1 MWLAKALL
9 PLAFVGLVL
18 APLQAAAAADRKQ
31 VFGNYVVHY
40 NALLTDMLQP
50 EVAQAN
56 NITRSRNRGMINIA
70 VLRNGDNPMGTA
82 VPARVS
88 GQAVNL
94 SGQLRTLRMREVR
107 EGDAV
112 YYIAVFPV
120 AGEETLDFSLEIT
133 PEGANAQPFNVRFRQ
148 TLVGY

>member
-1 MWLAKALL
+1 MWLAKTLL
-9 PLAFVGLVL
+9 PLALVGLAI
-18 APLQAAAAADRKQ
+18 APFQAAASDKRQ
-31 VFGNYVVHY
+31 VFGDYVVHY

-50 EVAQAN
+50 EVARAN
-56 NITRSRNRGMINIA
+56 NITRSRNRGMLNVA

-94 SGQLRTLRMREVR
+94 SGQLRTLRLREVR

-120 AGEETLDFSLEIT
+120 AGEETLDFTLDIV
-133 PEGANAQPFNVRFRQ
+133 PENGGQPMNVRFRQ